1 MVLYRNKGHKQ
12 IEDGRSLS
20 LKWTECGC
28 GVYGRGGGG
37 RWVEERKTGGFKLE
51 ARSLIS

>member
-37 RWVEERKTGGFKLE
+37 EVGRGEEDWW
-51 ARSLIS
+51 I